1 MADFANLNLC
11 GASAELNNVLLKLE
25 DERANIIANLN
36 EDAAAATAAFAEKK
50 NELVGLV
57 SELQTIEIPTLPVLN
72 LQAEVKNLTS
82 LVPGSPVFLSTLAK
96 IKSEFGDDLTAIGLE
111 LDDLVESAVAS
122 LPSGAAT
129 IDSTELDNVVQSAI
143 GSLSSG
149 VSFNASNLQSQITN
163 LTSYEQGSSQ
173 YTSALAKIKSEFEAD
188 LTASGLKLDNLVES
202 ALGILSSAAI
212 EIEEAIDICAN
223 IPNLEKETGSSKA
236 AVEKATAV
244 LQALTSSTIETVS
257 EIVENVN
264 VDENFVVNYN
274 NKVDYLVSTTPL
286 EKNTGA
292 FRIAQGNDRLN
303 TSSSAGAEQN
313 AILPGTGTNVTP
325 TISTGFLHKRITMW
339 EKFKLSDI
347 QISTSS
353 LKFTLKHPSVKI
365 NYIKVCPSEQE
376 VATFFRD
383 TELLG
388 NRTRY
393 SKDILR
399 SQWFPE
405 RAPYYSNPDGPH
417 MVRSILDLGNI
428 TITGNELE
436 IQIPPTFTIREHPGN
451 IASIPALKTVKQ
463 ADGNFLLVEMSGKF
477 RYSRTTTRS
486 RRPISLKVMSDR
498 KLNKRYG
505 GFAAEISYEYLDNYD
520 ADPKSN
526 PINPTVTEIEPAAPV
541 TRKKNNLGPIENTI
555 EEEGGYQADPT
566 DLGNYTKEN
575 RQGKLLGTNMGITP
589 REWAKYKRVGV
600 DTLTA
605 DDIKNIT
612 HDEAVGFYQDRFKR
626 FGVDKYP
633 VELQYQIFD
642 MTTLHGGWIKIV
654 RAARARPG
662 GLTNNNLVEARL
674 EYFDALINRK
684 PELAEFKNGW
694 YARAKMF
701 RDDGTSSTSSVAVA
715 SSSGAATSTYQSTP
729 ALAAPVQAER
739 LPPKGIGTVAFTKIT
754 IRKLPLQPELMNI
767 IQTAAA
773 KTGLHVIIHSAGQP
787 ASGVNG
793 RDRLGSKRHNDGFA
807 ADIWLYTPEV
817 YTSNLGKNRL
827 SVVSDIKLV
836 SDFSRALKAAGIIS
850 IGAGPGYMNNF
861 GIHIDIAPGNSVS
874 KNAKTFWGAG
884 GSPNTAP
891 TWLKN
896 IMV

>member
-11 GASAELNNVLLKLE
+11 GASTELNNVLLKLE
-25 DERANIIANLN
+25 DARANIIANLN

-57 SELQTIEIPTLPVLN
+57 NELQTIEIPTLPVLN
-72 LQAEVKNLTS
+72 LQAEVKNLIS

-143 GSLSSG
+143 ESLSSG

-202 ALGILSSAAI
+202 TLGILSSAAI

-244 LQALTSSTIETVS
+244 LQASTSSTIETVS
-257 EIVENVN
+257 ETVENVN
-264 VDENFVVNYN
+264 VDANFVVNYN
-274 NKVDYLVSTTPL
+274 NKIDYSVSTTPL
-286 EKNTGA
+286 KNNTGA
-292 FRIAQGNDRLN
+292 FRIAQGNERLS

-313 AILPGTGTNVTP
+313 AILPGTGANVTP

-339 EKFKLSDI
+339 ERFKLSDI

-353 LKFTLKHPSVKI
+353 LKFTLKHPSIKI

-383 TELLG
+383 TDLLG
-388 NRTRY
+388 NSTRY
-393 SKDILR
+393 PKDILQ
-399 SQWFPE
+399 SQWYRE
-405 RAPYYSNPDGPH
+405 RAPYYDNFDGPH
-417 MVRSILDLGNI
+417 MVRSIPDLGNI

-451 IASIPALKTVKQ
+451 IASIPALEAVEQ
-463 ADGNFLLVEMSGKF
+463 ADGNFLLVEMPGKF
-477 RYSRTTTRS
+477 RKKF
-486 RRPISLKVMSDR
+486 RRIGDDS

-526 PINPTVTEIEPAAPV
+526 PINPTVTEI
-541 TRKKNNLGPIENTI
+541 
-555 EEEGGYQADPT
+555 
-566 DLGNYTKEN
+566 
-575 RQGKLLGTNMGITP
+575 
-589 REWAKYKRVGV
+589 
-600 DTLTA
+600 
-605 DDIKNIT
+605 
-612 HDEAVGFYQDRFKR
+612 
-626 FGVDKYP
+626 
-633 VELQYQIFD
+633 
-642 MTTLHGGWIKIV
+642 
-654 RAARARPG
+654 
-662 GLTNNNLVEARL
+662 
-674 EYFDALINRK
+674 
-684 PELAEFKNGW
+684 
-694 YARAKMF
+694 
-701 RDDGTSSTSSVAVA
+701 A

-884 GSPNTAP
+884 GSVNTAP

>member
-11 GASAELNNVLLKLE
+11 GASTELNNVLLKLE
-25 DERANIIANLN
+25 DARANIIANLN

-57 SELQTIEIPTLPVLN
+57 NELQTIEIPTLPVLN

-96 IKSEFGDDLTAIGLE
+96 IKSEFGDDLTDIGLE

-173 YTSALAKIKSEFEAD
+173 YTSALAKIKSEFEDD

-244 LQALTSSTIETVS
+244 LQASTSSTIETVS
-257 EIVENVN
+257 ETVENVN
-264 VDENFVVNYN
+264 VDANFVVNRN
-274 NKVDYLVSTTPL
+274 NKLDYSVSTTPL
-286 EKNTGA
+286 ENNTGA
-292 FRIAQGNDRLN
+292 FRIAQGNERLS

-339 EKFKLSDI
+339 ERFKLSDI

-353 LKFTLKHPSVKI
+353 LKFTLKHPSIKI

-383 TELLG
+383 TELLE
-388 NRTRY
+388 NSTKY
-393 SKDILR
+393 PKDILR
-399 SQWFPE
+399 SQWYRE
-405 RAPYYSNPDGPH
+405 RAPYYDNSDGPH
-417 MVRSILDLGNI
+417 MVRSIPDLGNI

-436 IQIPPTFTIREHPGN
+436 IKIPPTFTIREHPGN
-451 IASIPALKTVKQ
+451 IASIPALEAVEQ
-463 ADGNFLLVEMSGKF
+463 ADGNFLLVEMPGKF
-477 RYSRTTTRS
+477 RKKF
-486 RRPISLKVMSDR
+486 RRIGDDS

-526 PINPTVTEIEPAAPV
+526 PINPTVTEIAPAAPV

-612 HDEAVGFYQDRFKR
+612 HDEAVGFYQDRFNR

-633 VELQYQIFD
+633 VEVQYQIFD
-642 MTTLHGGWIKIV
+642 MTTLHGGWRNIV
-654 RAARARPG
+654 RDAKARSG
-662 GLTNNNLVEARL
+662 GVTNNNLVEARL

-684 PELAEFKNGW
+684 PELVRFKNGW
-694 YARAKMF
+694 YARAKRF

-884 GSPNTAP
+884 GSVNTAP

>member
-1 MADFANLNLC
+1 MVDFSNLNLC
-11 GASAELNNVLLKLE
+11 GASTELNNVLLKLE
-25 DERANIIANLN
+25 DARANIIANLN

-57 SELQTIEIPTLPVLN
+57 NELQTIEIPTLPVLN

-82 LVPGSPVFLSTLAK
+82 LVPDSPVFLSTLAK

-143 GSLSSG
+143 ESLSSG

-244 LQALTSSTIETVS
+244 LQASTSSTIETVS
-257 EIVENVN
+257 ETVENVN
-264 VDENFVVNYN
+264 VDANFVVNYN
-274 NKVDYLVSTTPL
+274 NKIDYSVSTTPL
-286 EKNTGA
+286 EKNIGA
-292 FRIAQGNDRLN
+292 FRIAQGNSRLS
-303 TSSSAGAEQN
+303 TSSSAGAEQK

-339 EKFKLSDI
+339 ERFKLSDI

-353 LKFTLKHPSVKI
+353 LKFTLKHPSIKI

-393 SKDILR
+393 PKDILR
-399 SQWFPE
+399 SQWYRE
-405 RAPYYSNPDGPH
+405 RAPYYDNPDGPH
-417 MVRSILDLGNI
+417 MVRSIPDLGNI

-436 IQIPPTFTIREHPGN
+436 IKIPPTFTIREHPGN
-451 IASIPALKTVKQ
+451 IASIPALEAVEQ
-463 ADGNFLLVEMSGKF
+463 ADGNFLLVEMPGKF
-477 RYSRTTTRS
+477 RKKF
-486 RRPISLKVMSDR
+486 RRIGDDS

-605 DDIKNIT
+605 DDMKNIT
-612 HDEAVGFYQDRFKR
+612 HDEAVGFYQDRFER
-626 FGVDKYP
+626 FGVDNYP
-633 VELQYQIFD
+633 VEVQYQIFD
-642 MTTLHGGWIKIV
+642 MTTLHGGWRKIV
-654 RAARARPG
+654 RDAEARPG
-662 GLTNNNLVEARL
+662 GVTNNNLVEARL
-674 EYFDALINRK
+674 DYFDALINRK
-684 PELAEFKNGW
+684 PELVKYKNGW
-694 YARAKMF
+694 YARA
-701 RDDGTSSTSSVAVA
+701 
-715 SSSGAATSTYQSTP
+715 
-729 ALAAPVQAER
+729 ER
-739 LPPKGIGTVAFTKIT
+739 FYA
-754 IRKLPLQPELMNI
+754 
-767 IQTAAA
+767 
-773 KTGLHVIIHSAGQP
+773 
-787 ASGVNG
+787 
-793 RDRLGSKRHNDGFA
+793 
-807 ADIWLYTPEV
+807 
-817 YTSNLGKNRL
+817 
-827 SVVSDIKLV
+827 
-836 SDFSRALKAAGIIS
+836 
-850 IGAGPGYMNNF
+850 
-861 GIHIDIAPGNSVS
+861 
-874 KNAKTFWGAG
+874 
-884 GSPNTAP
+884 
-891 TWLKN
+891 
-896 IMV
+896 

>member
-11 GASAELNNVLLKLE
+11 GASTELNNVLLKLE
-25 DERANIIANLN
+25 DARANIIANLN

-57 SELQTIEIPTLPVLN
+57 NELQTIEIPTLPVLN
-72 LQAEVKNLTS
+72 LQAEVKNLIS

-143 GSLSSG
+143 ESLSSG

-202 ALGILSSAAI
+202 TLGILSSAAI

-244 LQALTSSTIETVS
+244 LQASTSSTIETVS
-257 EIVENVN
+257 ETVENVN
-264 VDENFVVNYN
+264 VDANFVVNYN
-274 NKVDYLVSTTPL
+274 NKIDYSVSTTPL
-286 EKNTGA
+286 KNNTGA
-292 FRIAQGNDRLN
+292 FRIAQGNERLS

-313 AILPGTGTNVTP
+313 AILPGTGANVTP

-339 EKFKLSDI
+339 ERFKLSDI

-353 LKFTLKHPSVKI
+353 LKFTLKHPSIKI

-383 TELLG
+383 TDLLG
-388 NRTRY
+388 NSTRY
-393 SKDILR
+393 PKDILQ
-399 SQWFPE
+399 SQWYRE
-405 RAPYYSNPDGPH
+405 RAPYYDNFDGPH
-417 MVRSILDLGNI
+417 MVRSILDPGNI

-451 IASIPALKTVKQ
+451 IASIPALEAVEQ
-463 ADGNFLLVEMSGKF
+463 ADGNFLLVEMPGKF
-477 RYSRTTTRS
+477 RKKF
-486 RRPISLKVMSDR
+486 RRIGDDSKF
-498 KLNKRYG
+498 NKRYG

-526 PINPTVTEIEPAAPV
+526 PINPTVTEI
-541 TRKKNNLGPIENTI
+541 
-555 EEEGGYQADPT
+555 
-566 DLGNYTKEN
+566 
-575 RQGKLLGTNMGITP
+575 
-589 REWAKYKRVGV
+589 
-600 DTLTA
+600 
-605 DDIKNIT
+605 
-612 HDEAVGFYQDRFKR
+612 
-626 FGVDKYP
+626 
-633 VELQYQIFD
+633 
-642 MTTLHGGWIKIV
+642 
-654 RAARARPG
+654 
-662 GLTNNNLVEARL
+662 
-674 EYFDALINRK
+674 
-684 PELAEFKNGW
+684 
-694 YARAKMF
+694 
-701 RDDGTSSTSSVAVA
+701 A

-884 GSPNTAP
+884 GSVNTAP